1 MDKKTL
7 TLLKG
12 YVEKAKQKL
21 HAADTLFKNNEHD
34 DAVSRAYYSVFH
46 AAQAILLTEGLS
58 ANTHQGVVNLFGLHF
73 VKTGKF
79 NKKFGKIL
87 ANLKDDRE
95 NGDYE
100 IYSAI
105 DRETA
110 EQAFQ
115 EASDFLKAAERYL
128 AKYLKKE

>member
-1 MDKKTL
+1 MEKAKEKL
-7 TLLKG
+7 RSAETLLKNDE
-12 YVEKAKQKL
+12 Y
-21 HAADTLFKNNEHD
+21 D
-34 DAVSRAYYSVFH
+34 DAVSRAYYCVFH

-58 ANTHQGVVNLFGLHF
+58 ADTHQGVVNLFGLHF

-79 NKKFGKIL
+79 ERRFGKML

-105 DRETA
+105 DQESA
-110 EQAFQ
+110 DQAVQ
-115 EASDFLKAAERYL
+115 EAREFLKEAERYL
-128 AKYLKKE
+128 AGYGV